1 MTLTYNGEVPALPR
15 MSLQVQTLY
24 AQLIQDLVSAEAIGV
39 VGGRGGTFVKKEIG
53 GRVYWYVQYR
63 EGGKQH
69 QKYLGPDSQEL
80 QTFMKDARSSAD
92 SRAKL
97 CAMAA
102 AGGAHPLRGA
112 ELAVLRLLADAG
124 VFYLGAVVVGTHA
137 FVIYGNMLG
146 VSWLD
151 GVIRTQDADIADDPR
166 LALAIHGRD
175 QGIDLPRTLE
185 EWTEGRFLPV
195 PPSPLS
201 PQDPVTSFHEPRQG
215 LKVELLTPLIGRR
228 SDAPVL
234 LPSLNAAAQP
244 LRFLDYLIEDPVPAA
259 VVGGHGVLV
268 NVPQPARYALH
279 KLLIAG
285 RRGSWEAKGR
295 KDIAQAAALCAVLLE
310 DLPGELILAWEALAE
325 RGKKWTSGVRSSLT
339 HVSKGTLHGL
349 KELGI
354 G

>member
-1 MTLTYNGEVPALPR
+1 MVTRL
-15 MSLQVQTLY
+15 SLQVQTLY
-24 AQLIQDLVSAEAIGV
+24 TQLVQDLVSAEATGV
-39 VGGRGGTFVKKEIG
+39 VGGRGGTFVSKKIRE
-53 GRVYWYVQYR
+53 RVYWYVQYR

-80 QTFMKDARSSAD
+80 QAFMEDARSSAE

-97 CAMAA
+97 CAMAV

-146 VSWLD
+146 VSWRD
-151 GVIRTQDADIADDPR
+151 RNVRTQDIDIADDPR

-175 QGIDLPRTLE
+175 EGIDLPKTLE
-185 EWTEGRFLPV
+185 AWTEGRFLPI

-215 LKVELLTPLIGRR
+215 LKVELLTPLVGRR
-228 SDAPVL
+228 RAAPVL
-234 LPSLNAAAQP
+234 LASLNAAAQP

-259 VVGGHGVLV
+259 VIGGHGVLV

-279 KLLIAG
+279 KLLIA
-285 RRGSWEAKGR
+285 RQREDWEAKGR
-295 KDIAQAAALCAVLLE
+295 KDIAQADALCAVLLE
-310 DLPGELILAWEALAE
+310 DLPGALTLAWEALVE
-325 RGKKWTSGVRSSLT
+325 RGKKWTSGVRSSLE
-339 HVSKGTLHGL
+339 HLGKGTLDGL
-349 KELGI
+349 RELGI